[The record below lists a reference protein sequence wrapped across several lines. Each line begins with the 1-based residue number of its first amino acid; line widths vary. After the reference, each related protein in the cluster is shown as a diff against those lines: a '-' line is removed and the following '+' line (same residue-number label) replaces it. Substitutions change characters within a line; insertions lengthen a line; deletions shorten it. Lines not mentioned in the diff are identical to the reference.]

1 MPPSTVADMGSKIP
15 VPKPLFFKES
25 RNDGY
30 KFMGLF
36 VSAFIGFELR

>member
-15 VPKPLFFKES
+15 VPKPFFKES